1 MNVRAFWVDADG
13 KKVICTRDGLYYISE
28 TEQRIRH
35 YTHRNSILRSDIILS
50 VKPFNR
56 DFLIGTYGGG
66 LTCFTG
72 IRVNFPF
79 FNQINVLC
87 KGHLMDMKGME
98 TINYGSAVPK
108 VCMYMII

>member
-1 MNVRAFWVDADG
+1 MTDFIIFLKRNKDKALYTSEFHFAFGYNFVCKTFQSG
-13 KKVICTRDGLYYISE
+13 
-28 TEQRIRH
+28 
-35 YTHRNSILRSDIILS
+35 
-50 VKPFNR
+50 
-56 DFLIGTYGGG
+56 FLIGTYGGG
-66 LTCFTG
+66 LYLLHRNTG
-72 IRVNFPF
+72 ELSF

>member
-1 MNVRAFWVDADG
+1 MEVSFLFILPELFNSYNMNVRAFWVDADG
-13 KKVICTRDGLYYISE
+13 KKVIGTRDGLYYISE
-28 TEQRIRH
+28 MERRIRH

-56 DFLIGTYGGG
+56 DFLIGT
-66 LTCFTG
+66 CFTG

-87 KGHLMDMKGME
+87 KGHLMDMKGM
-98 TINYGSAVPK
+98 
-108 VCMYMII
+108 